1 MVITKINN
9 TIGLLRKLQN
19 VLPRTVLVTIYE
31 VFVRP
36 HLDYGDI
43 PNDKA
48 FNLSFHQKPES
59 IQYRACLRITG
70 ATPGTFIK
78 KIYQGLTGAIRST
91 FITGAIRGTF
101 TTGAI
106 PGTIIKGAIAGTFI
120 TGAIP
125 GTFITG
131 ALLGTFVNGAIP
143 GTFITG
149 AIPGT
154 FITGAIRGTF
164 IEKIYQGLGLE

>member
-1 MVITKINN
+1 MVISQMI
-9 TIGLLRKLQN
+9 KL
-19 VLPRTVLVTIYE
+19 
-31 VFVRP
+31 
-36 HLDYGDI
+36 
-43 PNDKA
+43 
-48 FNLSFHQKPES
+48 LSFHQKLEF

-91 FITGAIRGTF
+91 FITGAM
-101 TTGAI
+101 
-106 PGTIIKGAIAGTFI
+106 PGTFI
-120 TGAIP
+120 TGAI
-125 GTFITG
+125 
-131 ALLGTFVNGAIP
+131 L